1 MLKSSYQIKETML
14 ENIIQHKNPKFIK
27 YVLCI
32 LYIDSI
38 NNDKSCHDTVANF
51 SNLCR
56 VKAFQGLY
64 KLTQLVFFKNNL
76 KISLLR

>member
-32 LYIDSI
+32 LILYIKTLLIMTNRVMILLLILVIYAELKLFKDYI
-38 NNDKSCHDTVANF
+38 N
-51 SNLCR
+51 
-56 VKAFQGLY
+56 
-64 KLTQLVFFKNNL
+64 
-76 KISLLR
+76 